1 MRPRRVV
8 LAVAVLVLVLPSSV
22 LAQVKTF
29 NFSWYTEC
37 QSRSG
42 ASANQA
48 NAGLATLTPSASG
61 GWQLHFSGP
70 GAATGSA
77 DVSPT
82 DASGASSV
90 QNISMPNVCN
100 LPSAAPTPFL
110 YMSSFTDPAGF
121 SFESIFQGGGER
133 LLAIG
138 AAARTTVVS
147 TITSPANGATVTGS
161 TTVAAATSGVIAGVP
176 LSYHLLVD
184 GREVSAASSV
194 TGQASASWDSRTV
207 GDGAHT
213 LRVAVTDAFGSQLA
227 LGEITVTVA
236 NGGGTTTPPP
246 TTGALGVAMTSPHN
260 GDTVSGTSWVVIWV
274 NGGTTGAS
282 YTYTLQLDG
291 QTVATASTTSTG
303 PVSMAWNT
311 RAFLNGTHT
320 LSATVR
326 DNAGKTGSA
335 KLGVLIK
342 N

>member
-1 MRPRRVV
+1 MRPLRVV

-90 QNISMPNVCN
+90 QNISMPNVCT
-100 LPSAAPTPFL
+100 LPSAAPTPFF

-147 TITSPANGATVTGS
+147 TITSPANGATVSGS

>member
-1 MRPRRVV
+1 MRPLRVV

-29 NFSWYTEC
+29 NFSWYTDC

-110 YMSSFTDPAGF
+110 YMSSFTDPAGW
-121 SFESIFQGGGER
+121 
-133 LLAIG
+133 
-138 AAARTTVVS
+138 TTVVS

-176 LSYHLLVD
+176 LSYHLRVD
-184 GREVSAASSV
+184 GREVSAGSSA

-227 LGEITVTVA
+227 LGEIAVTVA

-260 GDTVSGTSWVVIWV
+260 GDTVSRTSWVVIWV

-303 PVSMAWNT
+303 PVSMA
-311 RAFLNGTHT
+311 
-320 LSATVR
+320 
-326 DNAGKTGSA
+326 
-335 KLGVLIK
+335 
-342 N
+342 

>member
-1 MRPRRVV
+1 MRPLRVV
-8 LAVAVLVLVLPSSV
+8 LAVAVLVLVLSSSV

-121 SFESIFQGGGER
+121 VESRSWNEKKSVPER
-133 LLAIG
+133 
-138 AAARTTVVS
+138 S
-147 TITSPANGATVTGS
+147 TICWTG
-161 TTVAAATSGVIAGVP
+161 V
-176 LSYHLLVD
+176 
-184 GREVSAASSV
+184 
-194 TGQASASWDSRTV
+194 
-207 GDGAHT
+207 
-213 LRVAVTDAFGSQLA
+213 
-227 LGEITVTVA
+227 
-236 NGGGTTTPPP
+236 
-246 TTGALGVAMTSPHN
+246 
-260 GDTVSGTSWVVIWV
+260 
-274 NGGTTGAS
+274 
-282 YTYTLQLDG
+282 
-291 QTVATASTTSTG
+291 
-303 PVSMAWNT
+303 
-311 RAFLNGTHT
+311 
-320 LSATVR
+320 
-326 DNAGKTGSA
+326 
-335 KLGVLIK
+335 
-342 N
+342 

>member
-1 MRPRRVV
+1 
-8 LAVAVLVLVLPSSV
+8 
-22 LAQVKTF
+22 
-29 NFSWYTEC
+29 
-37 QSRSG
+37 
-42 ASANQA
+42 
-48 NAGLATLTPSASG
+48 
-61 GWQLHFSGP
+61 
-70 GAATGSA
+70 
-77 DVSPT
+77 
-82 DASGASSV
+82 
-90 QNISMPNVCN
+90 MPNVCN

-110 YMSSFTDPAGF
+110 YMSSFTDPTGF
-121 SFESIFQGGGER
+121 SFDSIFQGGGER

-176 LSYHLLVD
+176 LGYHLLVD

-227 LGEITVTVA
+227 FGEITVTIA

-303 PVSMAWNT
+303 PVSMPWNT
-311 RAFLNGTHT
+311 RTFLNGTHT

-326 DNAGKTGSA
+326 DNAEKTGSA

>member
-1 MRPRRVV
+1 MRPLRVV

-22 LAQVKTF
+22 RAQVKTF

-70 GAATGSA
+70 GAGTGSA

-100 LPSAAPTPFL
+100 LPGAAPTPFL

-138 AAARTTVVS
+138 AAARATVVS
-147 TITSPANGATVTGS
+147 TITSPANGATVSGS

-246 TTGALGVAMTSPHN
+246 PAGALGVAMTSPHN